1 MNKTQAQQR
10 IEKLKKVINH
20 HRYLYH
26 VLDKQEISDAVAD
39 SLKKELFDL
48 EQQHPEFVT
57 ADSPTQRVEGKVS
70 DKFQKA
76 EHKERML
83 SFNDAFN
90 QKDMID
96 WETKIKKLSTEKLDY
111 FCEDKI
117 DGLAVSLIYKKGVL
131 IRGATR
137 GNGKIGENV
146 TTNLKTIESI
156 PLRLEKP
163 IDCEVRGE
171 VFITK
176 KSFESLN
183 KDRAKKDLSAYANP
197 RNLAAGSIRQLDSK
211 ITANRGLSFLAW
223 QLLGL
228 DTQLD
233 EYKELKVLGFK
244 PVNGK
249 YCKNLSEVFVRYQ
262 YVEKQ
267 RDKLAHQIDGIVVGV
282 NNNKLFKK
290 LGIVG
295 KAPRGAIAF
304 KFPLIESQTIIENI
318 IVQIGRTGAITPVAI
333 LRPVNVGG
341 VTISR
346 ATLHNEDE
354 IARLGLKIGDTVI
367 IGRAGD
373 VIPQVVKVLKVLRTG
388 KEKTFKMPFKCPDC
402 GTRLVKKPG
411 EVVNRCPNSS
421 CNVRKRKGLYHF
433 VSKPTFNIDGM
444 GPKIIDQ
451 LLKENLIATSAD
463 IFTLKQGDII
473 AMDRFGEKSA
483 DNLVASIKNSSK
495 ISLSRFIFALGIR
508 SVGEET
514 AIDLA
519 NYFGKIDAL
528 MKASTQELS
537 IIRNIGTET
546 ASSISSF
553 FKEPNNAQLVKRL
566 ISYIAIQNPTKAGS
580 ATAHKLVGKTF
591 VLTGSLEA
599 LTRDEAKEKIRA
611 LGGDISSSVSKQTD
625 FVVQG
630 HEPGS
635 KLTKAKKLGIK
646 ILTEQ
651 QFLKMLS

>member
-1 MNKTQAQQR
+1 MKKQEIKQR

-26 VLDKQEISDAVAD
+26 VLDKQEISDAALD

-48 EQQHPEFVT
+48 EQKYPEFVT

-83 SFNDAFN
+83 SFNDAFS
-90 QKDMID
+90 QQDMID
-96 WETKIKKLSTEKLDY
+96 WENKIKKLSTEKSDY

-211 ITANRGLSFLAW
+211 VTANRGLSFLAW
-223 QLLGL
+223 QLLGW
-228 DTQLD
+228 DTQID

-249 YCKNLSEVFVRYQ
+249 YCKNLSEVFEHYQ
-262 YVEKQ
+262 YIVQQ
-267 RDKLAHQIDGIVVGV
+267 RDILPHQIDGIVVGV

-304 KFPLIESQTIIENI
+304 KFPLIESQTIVENI
-318 IVQIGRTGAITPVAI
+318 RVQIGRTGAVTPVAI

-341 VTISR
+341 VTITR

-373 VIPQVVKVLKVLRTG
+373 VIPQVVKVLKGLRTG

-402 GTRLVKKPG
+402 GIRLVKKPG

-421 CNVRKRKGLYHF
+421 CNVRKRRGLYHF
-433 VSKPTFNIDGM
+433 VSKPAFNIDGM
-444 GPKIIDQ
+444 GPKIVDQ

-463 IFTLKQGDII
+463 IFTLKQGDLV
-473 AMDRFGEKSA
+473 AMERFGEKSA
-483 DNLVASIKNSSK
+483 DNLVASIKNARAV
-495 ISLSRFIFALGIR
+495 SLSRFIFALGIR

-519 NYFGKIDAL
+519 NYFGKIDKL
-528 MKASTQELS
+528 MEASENELS
-537 IIRNIGTET
+537 ALRDIGPET
-546 ASSISSF
+546 ANSISSF
-553 FKEPNNAQLVKRL
+553 FKGPNNIQIVNRLLDLV
-566 ISYIAIQNPTKAGS
+566 AIQSPIKVGQ
-580 ATAHKLVGKTF
+580 KLSGKTF
-591 VLTGSLEA
+591 VLTGSLET
-599 LTRDEAKEKIRA
+599 LTRDDAQEKIRA
-611 LGGDISSSVSKQTD
+611 LGGDVSSSVSKQTD

-646 ILTEQ
+646 VLTEQ
-651 QFLKMLS
+651 QFLKILK